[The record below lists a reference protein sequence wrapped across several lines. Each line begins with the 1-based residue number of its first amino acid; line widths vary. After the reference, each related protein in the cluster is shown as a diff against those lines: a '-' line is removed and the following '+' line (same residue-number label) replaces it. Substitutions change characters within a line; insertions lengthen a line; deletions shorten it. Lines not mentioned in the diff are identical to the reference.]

1 MYDLPSS
8 FDIGGVI
15 CEIRTDYRAVLD
27 ICAALS
33 DPELSDSAK
42 AQVLMEIFYP
52 DWESIPISHYKE
64 AIEKCLWFI
73 GGGVEA
79 TSGKG
84 KPKLMD
90 WAQDF
95 SIIVAPINRV
105 LGQEIRAIPYD
116 RINNTGGLHWWTFLS
131 AYNEVG
137 DCLFAQVVR
146 IRSQKAKGK
155 KLSKEDQQWYK
166 DNREL
171 VDFKTTY
178 TQAEQDLLAM
188 FSKKPATK

>member
-1 MYDLPSS
+1 MYELPTS
-8 FDIGGVI
+8 FEVGGAPRS
-15 CEIRTDYRAVLD
+15 IRFDYRAVLD
-27 ICAALS
+27 ICTALT
-33 DPELSDSAK
+33 DPELNDGAK
-42 AQVLMEIFYP
+42 AQVLLEIFYP
-52 DWESIPISHYKE
+52 DWEDISPADYKE

-73 GGGVEA
+73 NGGVEDKS
-79 TSGKG
+79 TKR

-90 WAQDF
+90 WKQDF

-105 LGQEIRAIPYD
+105 IGQEIRAIPYD
-116 RINNTGGLHWWTFLS
+116 RVTNTGGLHWWTFLS

-137 DCLFAQVVR
+137 DCLFAQIVR
-146 IRSQKAKGK
+146 IRNLKAKGK

-188 FSKKPATK
+188 FSKKPAAK